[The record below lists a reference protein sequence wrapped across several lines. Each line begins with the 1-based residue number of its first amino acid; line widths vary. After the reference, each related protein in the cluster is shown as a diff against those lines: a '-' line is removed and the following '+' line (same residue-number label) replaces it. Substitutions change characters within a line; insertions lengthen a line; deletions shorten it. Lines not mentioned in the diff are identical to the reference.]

1 MPLPSLAPP
10 PPRPPDSD
18 DPSAPRPVVG
28 AAELTRLAGLFAA
41 RGILRVQGPLPTA
54 PVPVCPQCGATDG
67 WFTLL
72 LTAERVCQCRLMPAA
87 GSDAG

>member
-1 MPLPSLAPP
+1 MPLPTQGPSPLVPP
-10 PPRPPDSD
+10 ETPASRSM
-18 DPSAPRPVVG
+18 VG

-41 RGILRVQGPLPTA
+41 RGILLVQGPLPTA